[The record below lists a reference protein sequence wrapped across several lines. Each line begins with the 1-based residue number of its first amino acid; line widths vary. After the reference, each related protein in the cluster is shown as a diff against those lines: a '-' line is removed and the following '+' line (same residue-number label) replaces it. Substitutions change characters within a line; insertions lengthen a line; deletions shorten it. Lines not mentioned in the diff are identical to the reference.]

1 MAANRRLD
9 VLRAIVTDYVETQEP
24 VGSKSLV
31 ERHRLGVS
39 AATIRNDMAALE
51 EEGYICQPHTSAGR
65 VPTDK
70 GYRYFVDQ
78 IDQIKPLSVPER
90 RAITEFFTTSQGIED
105 VMENTVRLLAHLTHQ
120 TAVVEFPDFKQSQLR
135 HLELVRLGSASSR
148 KILAVIIADSGRV
161 DQVLVEVP
169 QDISD
174 QELRSFACALTCI
187 FTDDSTVVPP
197 SRTGVAPGAKACLST
212 GKGEAES
219 DGAGAANTATP
230 TNTANT
236 ANPAASATQT
246 ASTRG
251 EHLEEWVKTLSSEQV
266 HNAQTMAGAVQHA
279 LAQGEA
285 ETRIVMAGMA
295 NLSRSGDFSNTLT
308 PLVEAL
314 EEQVVLLKLFNERDA
329 GMVGMEPVSVIIGQ
343 EAGHEALAGASIV
356 SSSYDAGTGASHLGV
371 IGPTR
376 MDYPGSIA
384 AVRAVARYLSR
395 ILNQ

>member
-174 QELRSFACALTCI
+174 QELRSFACALTSI

-197 SRTGVAPGAKACLST
+197 SRTGVAPGAKARLST

-230 TNTANT
+230 TNTANP
-236 ANPAASATQT
+236 ANPAATATQT

-266 HNAQTMAGAVQHA
+266 HNAQTMAGAVQH
-279 LAQGEA
+279 EA

>member
-31 ERHRLGVS
+31 ERHCLGVS
-39 AATIRNDMAALE
+39 AATIRNDMSALE

-174 QELRSFACALTCI
+174 QELRSFACALTSI

-230 TNTANT
+230 TNTAN
-236 ANPAASATQT
+236 PAATATQT

>member
-31 ERHRLGVS
+31 ERHCLGVS
-39 AATIRNDMAALE
+39 AATIRNDMSALE

-120 TAVVEFPDFKQSQLR
+120 TAVVEFRDFKQSQLR

-174 QELRSFACALTCI
+174 QELRSFACALTSI

-230 TNTANT
+230 TNT

>member
-31 ERHRLGVS
+31 ERHCLGVS
-39 AATIRNDMAALE
+39 AATIRNDMSALE

-174 QELRSFACALTCI
+174 QELRSFACALTSI

-230 TNTANT
+230 TNT

>member
-105 VMENTVRLLAHLTHQ
+105 VMENTVRLLVHLTHQ

-174 QELRSFACALTCI
+174 QELRSFACALTSI

-212 GKGEAES
+212 GQGEAES
-219 DGAGAANTATP
+219 DGAGDVNTATP
-230 TNTANT
+230 TNTANP
-236 ANPAASATQT
+236 ANPDASATQT

-314 EEQVVLLKLFNERDA
+314 EMSDDH
-329 GMVGMEPVSVIIGQ
+329 I
-343 EAGHEALAGASIV
+343 
-356 SSSYDAGTGASHLGV
+356 
-371 IGPTR
+371 
-376 MDYPGSIA
+376 
-384 AVRAVARYLSR
+384 
-395 ILNQ
+395 

>member
-174 QELRSFACALTCI
+174 QELRSFACALTSI

-230 TNTANT
+230 TNTAN
-236 ANPAASATQT
+236 PAASATQT

-251 EHLEEWVKTLSSEQV
+251 EHLEEWVKTLPSEQV
-266 HNAQTMAGAVQHA
+266 HNAQTMAGAVLHA

>member
-174 QELRSFACALTCI
+174 QELRSFACALTSI

-212 GKGEAES
+212 GQGVADS
-219 DGAGAANTATP
+219 DGAGAANTAVP
-230 TNTANT
+230 TNT
-236 ANPAASATQT
+236 ANPAATATQT

-251 EHLEEWVKTLSSEQV
+251 EHLEAWVKTLSSEQV

-314 EEQVVLLKLFNERDA
+314 EEQVVLLKLFNECDA

>member
-174 QELRSFACALTCI
+174 QELRSFACALTSI

-197 SRTGVAPGAKACLST
+197 SRTGVALGAKARLST
-212 GKGEAES
+212 GQGVAES

-230 TNTANT
+230 TNTAN
-236 ANPAASATQT
+236 PADTATQT

-266 HNAQTMAGAVQHA
+266 HNAQTMAAAVLHA

-314 EEQVVLLKLFNERDA
+314 EEQVVLLKLFNECDA

>member
-174 QELRSFACALTCI
+174 QELRSFACALTSI

-197 SRTGVAPGAKACLST
+197 SRTGVALGAKARLST
-212 GKGEAES
+212 GQGVAES

-230 TNTANT
+230 TNTAN
-236 ANPAASATQT
+236 PADTATQT

-266 HNAQTMAGAVQHA
+266 HNAQTMAAAVLHA

>member
-31 ERHRLGVS
+31 ERHCLGVS

-174 QELRSFACALTCI
+174 QELRSFACALTSI
-187 FTDDSTVVPP
+187 FTDNSTVVPP

-230 TNTANT
+230 TNTAN
-236 ANPAASATQT
+236 PAASATQT

-251 EHLEEWVKTLSSEQV
+251 EHLEEWVKTLPSEQV